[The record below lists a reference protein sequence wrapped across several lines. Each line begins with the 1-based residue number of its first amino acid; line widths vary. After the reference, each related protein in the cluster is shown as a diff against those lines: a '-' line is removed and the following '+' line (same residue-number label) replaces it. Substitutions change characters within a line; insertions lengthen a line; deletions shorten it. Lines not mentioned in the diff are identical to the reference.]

1 MVDKKPLEEKTMKNI
16 NGNEE
21 TSAPKKLTVDDLKKV
36 IGGTVHPNSIS
47 AEDKAG
53 NKVVIR

>member
-1 MVDKKPLEEKTMKNI
+1 MKNI

-47 AEDKAG
+47 AEDSKG